1 MKERK
6 NFQQIGIYSIISC
19 IFGAIII
26 INKKQF
32 KLQTVMKYLKLSCL
46 LALSLALV
54 SCEKVSLDD
63 LLGKDPTTSQPATGN
78 ANLNI
83 HIGGIENVNYNSA
96 AKGTRAIEPVK
107 NVCSKLT
114 ISLYREDGT
123 RAFMVNKKSTEAGFA
138 DATVK
143 LAEGNYKLLVIA
155 HSNDKN
161 ATTTDLNKIT
171 FDGKVSDTFHY
182 YEEIE
187 LTEGNNNIDVVL
199 SRVTAMFRLEITD
212 DIPENVK
219 QLKFYYTGGSS
230 TLEGVTGYGCVNSKQ
245 TELRDIKTGSKIYEV
260 YTFPHPDGK
269 TLKMTILALDASN
282 NILCEKAFENVSI
295 SRNTITHY
303 RGKLFE
309 TVTPPAASKD
319 FVFNITADTSW
330 LGENVVDF

>member
-1 MKERK
+1 MKH
-6 NFQQIGIYSIISC
+6 
-19 IFGAIII
+19 
-26 INKKQF
+26 
-32 KLQTVMKYLKLSCL
+32 LKLSCL

-63 LLGKDPTTSQPATGN
+63 LLGKDPTTNQPATGN
-78 ANLNI
+78 ANLTI
-83 HIGGIENVNYNSA
+83 HIGGIENVSYNSA
-96 AKGTRAIEPVK
+96 AKATRAIEPVK

-123 RAFMVNKKSTEAGFA
+123 RAFTLNKKSTEAGFA

-143 LAEGNYKLLVIA
+143 LAEGKYKFLVIA

-161 ATTTDLNKIT
+161 ATTTDLNKIA

-187 LTEGNNNIDVVL
+187 LIEGNNKIDVVL

-212 DIPENVK
+212 DIPENAK

-230 TLEGVTGYGCVNSKQ
+230 TLDGVTGYGCVNSKQ
-245 TELRDIKTGSKIYEV
+245 TELRDIKTGTKIYDV

-269 TLKMTILALDASN
+269 NIKMTIQALDASS
-282 NILCEKAFENVSI
+282 NILCEKAFEDVNI

-309 TVTPPAASKD
+309 TVAPPAASKD